1 MKYRILATLTAAAAT
16 VFATGCGIALN
27 RASDVDRFR
36 DPEIAM
42 VLRNFNLAEIREGDL
57 ARDRAAAQP
66 VKDFAAMMAGDH
78 AQANSKTENE
88 LAKKEIFSADSN
100 LSRQIDSESG
110 QTVESLRTRSGAD
123 FDRAYLDRSISFHR
137 YIVDTID
144 KTLKPAAKAKE
155 VKAALDE
162 TRAAAETHLAK
173 AQEIRKGL

>member
-1 MKYRILATLTAAAAT
+1 MKSRALAVITLATLL
-16 VFATGCGIALN
+16 VTGCGIAIN
-27 RASDVDRFR
+27 RASDYDRFR

-57 ARDRAAAQP
+57 ARDHATAQP
-66 VKDFAAMMAGDH
+66 VKDFGAMMASEH
-78 AQANSKTENE
+78 AQSNSKTENE

-110 QTVESLRTRSGAD
+110 KTVEALRTRSGAD
-123 FDRAYLDRSISFHR
+123 FDRAYLDRSITFHR

-144 KTLKPAAKAKE
+144 KTLKPAAKAKQ

-162 TRAAAETHLAK
+162 TRAAAEKHLAK
-173 AQEIRKGL
+173 AEEIRKGM